1 MFSSFFGKCHNPQP
15 TMLGKPRQSK
25 QTMTSRV
32 CLDSSTQSTSG
43 TTPYFKYDFLTNGYN
58 LNELIRMDPLT
69 AISTAPADLSS
80 LHTAMKGINMTNTD
94 TSISIPQNGQ
104 YLTFPKNNFSYQ
116 IDIDVENNDDI
127 INETRR
133 LKYEHDIQYRYVSGN
148 SPTIGYGVKQN
159 YNSQSSYPTRT
170 RAFYFDGNTSLSSA
184 DRQQFRYPCI
194 ATHGLPQIER
204 TGKHV
209 ITVNVLHDYIDDDG
223 NEFRRTQFIW
233 DDVVMET
240 FNYPSNTDTIYDAT
254 DPFFTLAMRGAGS
267 GLSTYTLQ
275 AIRVYDKIIPTEE
288 LMIPFVSQDNFTKC
302 YTTLSDTFV
311 QVNSTVDATL
321 LKFLNVDGYIFS
333 TNTVIDGLLD
343 LHKLDVNPLYFE
355 FQMYV
360 PPLTTTMFHFG
371 NFVSAQPTNNVDFS
385 LHTGL
390 FWGTVNRQY
399 CLRIGDYEHTFSSVS
414 DPDNRTTWSVYLT
427 LDDCKFYHDNLLRA
441 TVLKIDHP
449 YFWDYM
455 NISVAGQ
462 GFINRVT
469 VESTGDTEI
478 ENVMKM
484 AHTNLSQ
491 YYPQAP
497 LIDRTMSLYLTVM
510 PSISNNATVM
520 NDLRFYKQDGTELDY
535 TLVLYNHEEYIIQAP
550 SGGYTVDTIKTT
562 LTEAGSSYVIWR
574 FYGVDAPA
582 DQQVIFDT
590 VWMTVKIP
598 RDAFRMTTQFNDTS
612 RTPSFRIEFEEEP
625 LLNYPFINTDADGT
639 GGLRDTYFTVDGTS
653 SGVFGLIA

>member
-1 MFSSFFGKCHNPQP
+1 MSFNSFFSKCHTKNG
-15 TMLGKPRQSK
+15 TMTGTVQQSR
-25 QTMTSRV
+25 QTMTSAV
-32 CLDSSTQSTSG
+32 CLDSTIQSTS
-43 TTPYFKYDFLTNGYN
+43 TTPYFHFNFVTNGYN
-58 LNELIRMDPLT
+58 LTELIRMNPST

-80 LHTAMKGINMTNTD
+80 LHTAMKGIDMTNTN

-133 LKYEHDIQYRYVSGN
+133 IKYSQDIQYRFVSGN
-148 SPTIGYGVKQN
+148 TPTIGYGIKQN
-159 YNSQSSYPTRT
+159 YNSQSTYPTRT
-170 RAFYFDGNTSLSSA
+170 RAFYFDGNTSVSSA
-184 DRQQFRYPCI
+184 DRKQFRYPCI

-204 TGKHV
+204 SGNHT

-240 FNYPSNTDTIYDAT
+240 FNYPSNTDTIYDMD
-254 DPFFTLAMRGAGS
+254 DPFFTFSMRGAGS
-267 GLSTYTLQ
+267 GLSTYMLQ
-275 AIRVYDKIIPTEE
+275 AIRVYDKVIPAEE
-288 LMIPFVSQDNFTKC
+288 LMIAFVSQDNFKKC
-302 YTTLSDTFV
+302 YTTLSDTFA
-311 QVNSTVDATL
+311 QVNTSVTYTL
-321 LKFLNVDGYIFS
+321 LKFLNVDGYTYS
-333 TNTVIDGLLD
+333 GNTVVDGLID

-371 NFVSAQPTNNVDFS
+371 NFVTAQPTNNVDFS

-390 FWGTVNRQY
+390 FWGAVNRQY
-399 CLRIGDYEHTFSSVS
+399 CLRIGDYTHTFGSVS
-414 DPDNRTTWSVYLT
+414 DPDNRTTWAVYLT

-462 GFINRVT
+462 GFINRVNAL
-469 VESTGDTEI
+469 STGDTEI
-478 ENVMKM
+478 ENIMKM
-484 AHTNLSQ
+484 GHTNLSQ
-491 YYPQAP
+491 SYPQAP
-497 LIDRTMSLYLTVM
+497 SYERTMSLYLTVM

-535 TLVLYNHEEYIIQAP
+535 TLTYFGHEGYIIEP
-550 SGGYTVDTIKTT
+550 TIFDIDIIKTT
-562 LTEAGSSYVIWR
+562 LTGNGYVIWR
-574 FYGVDAPA
+574 FYGVDSPA

-598 RDAFRMTTQFNDTS
+598 RDAFRMTTQFNDAS

-625 LLNYPFINTDADGT
+625 LLNLPFINTDADGT
-639 GGLRDTYFTVDGTS
+639 TGLRDTYFTVDGTS
-653 SGVFGLIA
+653 SGTFGLIA

>member
-1 MFSSFFGKCHNPQP
+1 MFSTFFGKCHNPQP

-32 CLDSSTQSTSG
+32 CLDSTIQSTSV
-43 TTPYFKYDFLTNGYN
+43 TTPYFHYDFLTNTYN

-80 LHTAMKGINMTNTD
+80 LHTAMKGINMTNTN

-133 LKYEHDIQYRYVSGN
+133 MKYEHDIQYRYVSG

-159 YNSQSSYPTRT
+159 YNSQASYPTRT
-170 RAFYFDGNTSLSSA
+170 RAFYFNGSTSLSSS
-184 DRQQFRYPCI
+184 DKQQNRYPCV

-209 ITVNVLHDYIDDDG
+209 ITVNVLHDYIDEFG
-223 NEFRRTQFIW
+223 NTYRKTEFIW

-240 FNYPSNTDTIYDAT
+240 FSYSSDTDTIFDAT
-254 DPFFTLAMRGAGS
+254 DPFFTFSMRNAGS
-267 GLSTYTLQ
+267 GLSTCMLQ
-275 AIRVYDKIIPTEE
+275 AIRVYDKIIPNEE
-288 LMIPFVSQDNFTKC
+288 LMVPFVSQDNFTKC

-311 QVNSTVDATL
+311 QKNTSVTYTL
-321 LKFLNVDGYIFS
+321 LKFLNVDGY
-333 TNTVIDGLLD
+333 TYTGNTVVDGLLD

-371 NFVSAQPTNNVDFS
+371 NFVSAQPSNNVDFS
-385 LHTGL
+385 LHTGI
-390 FWGTVNRQY
+390 FWGAVNRQY
-399 CLRIGDYEHTFSSVS
+399 CLRIGDYTHTFSSVS

-469 VESTGDTEI
+469 AESTGDTEI
-478 ENVMKM
+478 VNIMKM

-497 LIDRTMSLYLTVM
+497 PYERTINLYLTDM
-510 PSISNNATVM
+510 PTISNNATVF
-520 NDLRFYKQDGTELDY
+520 LELSFYKSDGTQVDY
-535 TLVLYNHEEYIIQAP
+535 TLTYFGHEAYIIQAP
-550 SGGYTVDTIKTT
+550 SGGYTLETMKDAFTIDTN
-562 LTEAGSSYVIWR
+562 SYIIWR
-574 FYGVDAPA
+574 FEGVETPAQQAPIFSNIWLTA
-582 DQQVIFDT
+582 VI
-590 VWMTVKIP
+590 P
-598 RDAFRMTTQFNDTS
+598 PDAFYMKTKFFDLT
-612 RTPSFRIEFEEEP
+612 RTPNFRIDFAEDP
-625 LLNYPFINTDADGT
+625 LSINID
-639 GGLRDTYFTVDGTS
+639 RDDIDDYRITYFTVDGTS
-653 SGVFGLIA
+653 SGAFALN